1 MKTKFLAILALIA
14 LMTSCG
20 KEDVDAESNF
30 FRVKVN
36 GKLIEATD
44 VNAYAVKN
52 SDEYNIYGIFD
63 SKSSVYLQLGND
75 KAVGTHT
82 ASENPNFIFYTDDTG
97 TGNRSDRTGV
107 AGEITITEK
116 TDKVVKGT
124 FKGTVKDSN
133 QSTKIYTLTEGE
145 FSVQFR

>member
-1 MKTKFLAILALIA
+1 MKIKLLAILSLVV
-14 LMTSCG
+14 LLSSCN
-20 KEDVDAESNF
+20 KKNDAEALF
-30 FRVKVN
+30 FRVKVD
-36 GKLIEATD
+36 GKLVEAIGT
-44 VNAYAVKN
+44 NAYAVKN
-52 SDEYNIYGIFD
+52 SDEFNIYGIFD
-63 SKSSVYLQLGND
+63 SKSSMYLQLAND

-107 AGEITITEK
+107 TGEITIIEK

-124 FKGTVKDSN
+124 FKGTVKNAN
-133 QSTKIYTLTEGE
+133 QSTKIFTLTEGE